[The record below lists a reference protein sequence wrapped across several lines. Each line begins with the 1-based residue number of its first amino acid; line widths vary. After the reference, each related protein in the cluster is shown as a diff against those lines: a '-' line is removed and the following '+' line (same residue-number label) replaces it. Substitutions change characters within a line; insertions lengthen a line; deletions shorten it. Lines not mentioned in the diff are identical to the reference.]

1 MAVLVEL
8 LTISKSGKALR
19 VLLGGTWYNASLT
32 SGLNGQV
39 GKYIEAEIQIHE
51 KFGPGI
57 QGWKPAGIQAPPQTT
72 AAPQL
77 PPPPPANPSPP
88 AAAAVPT
95 PQTTREP
102 VYAEPNR
109 NVAPWFMPFVSNVV
123 AHAIQAGLIKE
134 PAQIRAWLIA
144 AKTSATAH
152 DDGIPF

>member
-1 MAVLVEL
+1 MAVLVEQV
-8 LTISKSGKALR
+8 TMSKSGKALR

-57 QGWKPAGIQAPPQTT
+57 QGWKPAGTQAPSQTT

-95 PQTTREP
+95 TREP
-102 VYAEPNR
+102 IYAQPAPIGT
-109 NVAPWFMPFVSNVV
+109 VAPWFMPFVSNVV

-144 AKTSATAH
+144 AKTAATAH
-152 DDGIPF
+152 GDGIPF